1 MIVAMIDKWHVSNKF
16 VLLAVVSFQLLY
28 ATSSQWSRKYFKREI
43 IAAEQMCILYV
54 QMLQIRTF
62 VPLDPGQRQLR
73 EEICNGK

>member
-1 MIVAMIDKWHVSNKF
+1 MIDKWHVGNKF
-16 VLLAVVSFQLLY
+16 VLLSVVSFQLLY
-28 ATSSQWSRKYFKREI
+28 ATSSQWSRKYFKGEI

-73 EEICNGK
+73 GEICNGK

>member
-1 MIVAMIDKWHVSNKF
+1 MIIAMIDKWHVSNKF
-16 VLLAVVSFQLLY
+16 VLLSVVSFQILY
-28 ATSSQWSRKYFKREI
+28 AISSQWSRKYVKGEI
-43 IAAEQMCILYV
+43 IAVEQMCILYV